1 MAAWT
6 AANISELVLMS
17 SNHSRSSSDLAP
29 PLVNRRDLR
38 HDVDAGGQPAFHQTA
53 PDFAGFFVT
62 AYCAKYDLFASHIKS
77 AVGRRWEFVKDP
89 ASKGRSMLT
98 QIKFGTSGWR
108 AVMAEEFTF
117 ANVRRAVEGIARY
130 VVLQKP
136 QGARVIVGRDP
147 RFLGETF
154 CSMAAE
160 ILAAHG
166 ITPLV
171 VAEPAPTPAFAY
183 AVIQSKAD
191 GVINFTASHNP
202 PEYNGIKFSTPDGCP
217 ALPEVTKKIE
227 AEIVAGDNPPST
239 MEAASADKGTLDP
252 KPMYLKRLG
261 EIIDL
266 EAIRKAGVRVAFD
279 PMWGAARGYSD
290 ELLRSAGADVA
301 TVHDYRDVLFGG
313 HAPEPDDHLLE
324 DLRIKMRETGA
335 QIGIATDGDADRF
348 GIVDGDGTFLQPNY
362 VIALLFDYLVES
374 RGWKNGVAKSVAT
387 TNLINALAEKHGVE
401 LYETPVGFKYI
412 GELIMQD
419 KIAIGG
425 EESAGL
431 SIRHHVPEK
440 DGLLAGLLCCEA
452 VAKRG
457 KPLGEQLKA
466 ISNQVGS
473 YYPQREN
480 FRLTPEVKGKFTEKL
495 RVDPKEFVGHSVSQV
510 VRTDGLKLLFDD
522 GSWVCYRLSGTEP
535 VVRVYTEA
543 RSERGSE
550 KLSTAAKN
558 WIFE

>member
-1 MAAWT
+1 
-6 AANISELVLMS
+6 
-17 SNHSRSSSDLAP
+17 
-29 PLVNRRDLR
+29 
-38 HDVDAGGQPAFHQTA
+38 
-53 PDFAGFFVT
+53 
-62 AYCAKYDLFASHIKS
+62 
-77 AVGRRWEFVKDP
+77 
-89 ASKGRSMLT
+89 
-98 QIKFGTSGWR
+98 
-108 AVMAEEFTF
+108 MAEEFTF
-117 ANVRRAVEGIARY
+117 ANVERAVGGIARY
-130 VVLQKP
+130 VASQKP
-136 QGARVIVGRDP
+136 HGARVIVGRDP

-160 ILAAHG
+160 ILAVHG
-166 ITPLV
+166 ISPLM

-183 AVIQSKAD
+183 AVIQNKAD

-227 AEIVAGDNPPST
+227 AEIVAGDAQSSDKTPGFAPADRG
-239 MEAASADKGTLDP
+239 AAIQENLDP
-252 KPMYLKRLG
+252 KPAYLKRLG
-261 EIIDL
+261 EIVDL
-266 EAIRKAGVRVAFD
+266 EVIRKANLHVAFD
-279 PMWGAARGYSD
+279 PMWGSARGYSD
-290 ELLRSAGADVA
+290 ELLRSAGVQVA

-324 DLRIKMRETGA
+324 DLRKKMRETGA

-348 GIVDGDGTFLQPNY
+348 GIVDADGTFLQPNY
-362 VIALLFDYLVES
+362 VIAILFDYLVES

-387 TNLINALAEKHGVE
+387 TNLINALAQKHGVE
-401 LYETPVGFKYI
+401 LHETPVGFKYI

-440 DGLLAGLLCCEA
+440 DGVLAGLLCCEA
-452 VAKRG
+452 VARRG
-457 KPLGEQLKA
+457 KSLGEQLKA
-466 ISNQVGS
+466 LCNQVGS
-473 YYPQREN
+473 YYPERQN
-480 FRLTPEVKGKFTEKL
+480 LRLTPEVQAKFTEKL
-495 RVDPKEFVGHSVSQV
+495 RQDPTEFFGHPVGQV
-510 VRTDGLKLLFDD
+510 VRTDGLKLVFGD

-543 RSERGSE
+543 RSEQGLE
-550 KLSTAAKN
+550 KLSAAAKR